1 MSDLNHSSSNIGRY
15 VSIRS
20 CDVKPKVTIE
30 VGVWIPGLFWGP
42 NGFEESEI
50 MHKNMHLNTRDL
62 KLKLNINVKYLKT
75 RILPFEH
82 LQGIAQSL

>member
-1 MSDLNHSSSNIGRY
+1 MDS
-15 VSIRS
+15 
-20 CDVKPKVTIE
+20 
-30 VGVWIPGLFWGP
+30 
-42 NGFEESEI
+42 
-50 MHKNMHLNTRDL
+50 NMHLNTRDL

>member
-1 MSDLNHSSSNIGRY
+1 
-15 VSIRS
+15 
-20 CDVKPKVTIE
+20 
-30 VGVWIPGLFWGP
+30 
-42 NGFEESEI
+42 